1 MPGLI
6 WLALAG
12 AGALANWLAVAKGW
26 RRATAVTKPLPVIF
40 LLVWFYIL
48 TGGRGA
54 AVWFGVGLIFSLA
67 GDILLLLPARSCFL
81 PGLGT
86 FLLGH
91 ISYII
96 GFNRTPP
103 PIVPLTLVLLAGV
116 VVAVALIYPPIR
128 RGLVANPGACRMRLP
143 VFLYACVLMVMTAS
157 AASTLARLDWLP
169 HAGVLAA
176 LGGVLFCISD
186 TLLAFDRFVRPI
198 RYGHVIIMVTYH
210 LGQLGIALGAGINF
224 NG

>member
-6 WLALAG
+6 WLALA
-12 AGALANWLAVAKGW
+12 LANWLAVAKNW
-26 RRATAVTKPLPVIF
+26 RRFSAATKPLPMIF
-40 LLVWFYIL
+40 LLGWFLIL

-54 AVWFGVGLIFSLA
+54 ALWFALGLVFSLA
-67 GDILLLLPARSCFL
+67 GDILFLLPARSCFL
-81 PGLGT
+81 PGLGV

-116 VVAVALIYPPIR
+116 VAAVALIYPPIH
-128 RGLVANPGACRMRLP
+128 RGLAANPGACKMRLP

-157 AASTLARLDWLP
+157 AAATLVRLDWLP
-169 HAGVLAA
+169 RAGILAA

-224 NG
+224 SG